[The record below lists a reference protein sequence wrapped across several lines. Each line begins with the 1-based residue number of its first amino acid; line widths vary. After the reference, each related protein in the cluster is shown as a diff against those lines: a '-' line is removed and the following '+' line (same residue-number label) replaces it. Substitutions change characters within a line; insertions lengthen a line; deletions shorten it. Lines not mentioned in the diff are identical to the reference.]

1 MHGQHRMHG
10 EGRRHEHVMIVH
22 EVEDAERW
30 LAAWRGEDSRHD
42 LFRANGAA
50 RVHTFQGEE
59 NPNLTGLVI
68 AVKDMQAL
76 HDMLSSD
83 EGRAA
88 AAEDGVIA
96 DSMTV
101 LMEAK

>member
-1 MHGQHRMHG
+1 
-10 EGRRHEHVMIVH
+10 MIVH

-68 AVKDMQAL
+68 AVTDMRAL
-76 HDMLSSD
+76 EDMLSSD

-88 AAEDGVIA
+88 AAADGVIRE
-96 DSMTV
+96 SMSILKETR
-101 LMEAK
+101 